1 MRKVRERIPV
11 HAFAHIT
18 GGGIPGNLARVL
30 GPHCDA
36 VITRG
41 TWDEPRIFGEIQA
54 AGRVD
59 DDEMEQ
65 VFNLGL
71 GMLAVAA
78 PEDRLDTLDA
88 IRSAGHDAWL
98 VGEIV
103 EGRGRVRILR

>member
-1 MRKVRERIPV
+1 MRKLRERVSV

-18 GGGIPGNLARVL
+18 GGGIPANLARVL

-36 VITRG
+36 VVTRG
-41 TWDEPRIFGEIQA
+41 AWEEPRIFGEIQA
-54 AGRVD
+54 AGAVAE
-59 DDEMEQ
+59 DEMEQ

-71 GMLAVAA
+71 GMLAVVA

-88 IRSAGHDAWL
+88 LHSAGHDAWL

-103 EGRGRVRILR
+103 EGRGRVRIKR